1 MKNWLNEKDTVKN
14 LQSKMRT
21 VLIQNF
27 YNTKLGQQLQE
38 DEMQN
43 FRFTFDPLKL
53 ALSTMFAEFLYNQK
67 FYFTLSIFIS
77 ENKFKE
83 LPNFEKENFRFNEQE
98 IDGILKLL
106 GIPKS
111 EKTNQKVVKK
121 YVDPGQ
127 MESLIYLLLKQLVSA
142 QKPTILAS
150 AGTQFDEIPIA
161 QETSELNSSVVK
173 KIIKKKSRVGKSRIK
188 KKSRPNDVDLIVH
201 NLVGM
206 STSISAIS
214 EKLDRFKKFDETEV
228 SEEKLDILTLVANTC
243 RNLNDCVDNF
253 ENLCENI
260 KNAKEPIQNQ
270 VKSFDGWMN
279 ELEHSENGKKFLRK
293 LRKSYKS
300 IVSEERSKIKREFRR
315 KLSNEKQKLKKE
327 KQKHDKSV
335 DLIETKLKELN
346 IKEKSLEYK
355 LNLLD
360 KKLIEPKSTTENNV
374 VDEITDFLKN
384 TALTLKSLEKEN
396 ELHEKTM
403 AINME
408 RNNMD
413 KKKLLEEKGEIPGN
427 LIDQKLKVGDA
438 KTQKYYRMG
447 DRKVR
452 TTKTVII
459 SSSSLGTSTS
469 ESSSEPSK
477 KNQI

>member
-1 MKNWLNEKDTVKN
+1 
-14 LQSKMRT
+14 
-21 VLIQNF
+21 
-27 YNTKLGQQLQE
+27 
-38 DEMQN
+38 
-43 FRFTFDPLKL
+43 
-53 ALSTMFAEFLYNQK
+53 
-67 FYFTLSIFIS
+67 
-77 ENKFKE
+77 
-83 LPNFEKENFRFNEQE
+83 
-98 IDGILKLL
+98 
-106 GIPKS
+106 
-111 EKTNQKVVKK
+111 
-121 YVDPGQ
+121 
-127 MESLIYLLLKQLVSA
+127 
-142 QKPTILAS
+142 
-150 AGTQFDEIPIA
+150 
-161 QETSELNSSVVK
+161 
-173 KIIKKKSRVGKSRIK
+173 VGKSRIK
-188 KKSRPNDVDLIVH
+188 KKSRPNDVDLIVN

-214 EKLDRFKKFDETEV
+214 EKLDRFKKSDETEV

-327 KQKHDKSV
+327 KQKHDKND